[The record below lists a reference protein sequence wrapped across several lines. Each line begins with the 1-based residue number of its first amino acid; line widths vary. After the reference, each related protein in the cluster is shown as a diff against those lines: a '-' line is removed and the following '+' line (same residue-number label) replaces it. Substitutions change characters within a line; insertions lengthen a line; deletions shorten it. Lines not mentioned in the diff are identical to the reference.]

1 MSAFLASGVALPGTA
16 PLPILRSDNYDMV
29 VLSILG
35 ANTSSNAVNVDITVS
50 GDRVGYKELFKN
62 NQIAVGNSTDYVAN
76 KYILPSGCEFQAR
89 ASASGSITMYVG
101 SYLVDFP

>member
-29 VLSILG
+29 VLSVLG

-76 KYILPSGCEFQAR
+76 KYILDRS
-89 ASASGSITMYVG
+89 
-101 SYLVDFP
+101 